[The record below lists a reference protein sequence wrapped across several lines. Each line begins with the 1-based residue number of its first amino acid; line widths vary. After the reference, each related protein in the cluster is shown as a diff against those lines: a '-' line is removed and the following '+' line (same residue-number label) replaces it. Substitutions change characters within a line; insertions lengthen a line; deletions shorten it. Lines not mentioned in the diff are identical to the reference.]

1 MSLNSIKIPKN
12 MNYQKE
18 EFESKKLQYL
28 GIIDEI
34 GIVEEIN
41 KISLIDSR
49 EKVNTG
55 EIVKVIILNGL
66 GFVWR
71 PLYLITQF
79 FEEKAIKHLLEV
91 GIEVEDLNDGKIGRL
106 MDKLSKYG
114 LTKLFLIIAL

>member
-1 MSLNSIKIPKN
+1 

-18 EFESKKLQYL
+18 EFESKKLEYL

-71 PLYLITQF
+71 PLYLITQ
-79 FEEKAIKHLLEV
+79 
-91 GIEVEDLNDGKIGRL
+91 KIQ
-106 MDKLSKYG
+106 
-114 LTKLFLIIAL
+114 